1 MVTHLIVIDWFAIT
15 NMKVLGGQMYLE
27 NIFKNPK
34 KHIDLGGRSATIR
47 ASKITHKPVKKAE

>member
-27 NIFKNPK
+27 KYFQKSE

>member
-15 NMKVLGGQMYLE
+15 NMKVLSGQMYLE
-27 NIFKNPK
+27 KYFQKSE

>member
-15 NMKVLGGQMYLE
+15 NMKVLSGQMYSE
-27 NIFKNPK
+27 KYFQKSE